1 MTSSMSKL
9 QIHFCCVWSSF
20 HSFRVSELR
29 CLWKDLFASLGVDA
43 KFAQDPLL
51 GEYVN
56 DKLFGEHSV
65 NSPSSN
71 DIHDYKLNALIIM
84 VIINCQHQLHL

>member
-1 MTSSMSKL
+1 MLSL
-9 QIHFCCVWSSF
+9 G
-20 HSFRVSELR
+20 
-29 CLWKDLFASLGVDA
+29 KDLFASLGVDA

-71 DIHDYKLNALIIM
+71 VLLQTGCINNYGDNKLSASIAPAKIE
-84 VIINCQHQLHL
+84 

>member
-1 MTSSMSKL
+1 MP
-9 QIHFCCVWSSF
+9 
-20 HSFRVSELR
+20 
-29 CLWKDLFASLGVDA
+29 

-71 DIHDYKLNALIIM
+71 DIHDYKLNTLITM
-84 VIINCQHQLHL
+84 VIINCQHQLHLQK